1 MGEDKL
7 AASTKTQILK
17 TFSDYDSMMTDFRP
31 TSVREKSKMFILSEA
46 SIFELKYDTASD
58 PNLMSAGTEGCP
70 YNNSEVINEMKDTI
84 RYTEINE
91 TPSTFMENTDH
102 FKLELETA
110 SEMMTEIDTVSNF
123 KSTLQDSSSDPSL
136 NPDPDPQK
144 EYDTMENT
152 DHFQLEH
159 DTASG
164 MMTEIDTVSNFKST
178 LQEMN
183 TDTGDP
189 MTLEQD
195 ENLYNG
201 KIHQGKTKSI
211 RYTETNE
218 TPSTFIVLMSA
229 GIEDC
234 SYNNSEVINEMKDTI
249 SDVEGVRPSVTT
261 YSIGYRHQT
270 LY

>member
-1 MGEDKL
+1 MNEIDTVSNFK
-7 AASTKTQILK
+7 STLQ
-17 TFSDYDSMMTDFRP
+17 DS
-31 TSVREKSKMFILSEA
+31 S
-46 SIFELKYDTASD
+46 SD
-58 PNLMSAGTEGCP
+58 PSLNPDLDPQKEYGT
-70 YNNSEVINEMKDTI
+70 I
-84 RYTEINE
+84 
-91 TPSTFMENTDH
+91 ENTDH
-102 FKLELETA
+102 FKLEHETA

-144 EYDTMENT
+144 EYGTMENT

-201 KIHQGKTKSI
+201 KIHQGKIKSI

-218 TPSTFIVLMSA
+218 RTLHLHRPERENTP
-229 GIEDC
+229 C
-234 SYNNSEVINEMKDTI
+234 
-249 SDVEGVRPSVTT
+249 
-261 YSIGYRHQT
+261 
-270 LY
+270 